1 MSQNTRVVL
10 DTNVV
15 VSGLLF
21 PGSVPAKALL
31 KAQMGIVLASEAI
44 RLELLSVL
52 ARKQFDRYYSR
63 EIRQGL
69 AAQFVIATV
78 EIEIPAPIRVC
89 RDPRDDKFLEATVHG
104 RADAIIT
111 GDLDLLTLDPFH
123 GIRVLTP
130 AGFLHGQTR

>member
-52 ARKQFDRYYSR
+52 ARKRSAF
-63 EIRQGL
+63 
-69 AAQFVIATV
+69 AATRAT
-78 EIEIPAPIRVC
+78 ISSSKLPYTAAPMQSLPATSIC
-89 RDPRDDKFLEATVHG
+89 
-104 RADAIIT
+104 
-111 GDLDLLTLDPFH
+111 
-123 GIRVLTP
+123 
-130 AGFLHGQTR
+130 